1 MQEPNPERHDY
12 VPPWWERGR
21 HGPANR
27 RFDSSPARVLV
38 FYAVLFVLS
47 VALVVRAI
55 VDPHAALHGYRG
67 PSSLVAAVFLI
78 PLIGFYAPR
87 AWRARKRRDAE

>member
-1 MQEPNPERHDY
+1 VQEPDLETHDY

-21 HGPANR
+21 HRNANR
-27 RFDSSPARVLV
+27 RFDSSPSRVLA
-38 FYAVLFVLS
+38 FYAVLFVTS

-67 PSSLVAAVFLI
+67 PASLVAAVFLI
-78 PLIGFYAPR
+78 PLIGFYAPG
-87 AWRARKRRDAE
+87 AWRARKRRGAE

>member
-1 MQEPNPERHDY
+1 MQEPDRETHDY
-12 VPPWWERGR
+12 VPPWWERGL
-21 HGPANR
+21 HGNANR
-27 RFDSSPARVLV
+27 RFDSSPARVLA
-38 FYAVLFVLS
+38 FYAVLFVIS

-67 PSSLVAAVFLI
+67 PASLVAAVVLI

-87 AWRARKRRDAE
+87 AWRARKRLDAE